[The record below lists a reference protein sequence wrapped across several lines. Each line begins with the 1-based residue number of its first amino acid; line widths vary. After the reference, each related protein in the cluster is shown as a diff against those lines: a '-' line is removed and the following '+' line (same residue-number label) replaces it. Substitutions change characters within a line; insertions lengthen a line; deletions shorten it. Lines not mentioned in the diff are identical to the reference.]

1 MFPIVRYLWQIY
13 RELPGSWK
21 EKKQIVT
28 KMESSIRDY
37 VSEDAYVTLDQLK
50 NRFGEPKQIA
60 LTYINEMEAH
70 KLSKEL
76 KKEKSIVYT
85 VIVTAIVIV
94 ALWAGMVVTSYIDH
108 RKNAN
113 GYAIVEIIEI
123 DNKVT
128 DGGEN

>member
-1 MFPIVRYLWQIY
+1 MAVARVIGYILRIY
-13 RELPGSWK
+13 
-21 EKKQIVT
+21 
-28 KMESSIRDY
+28 
-37 VSEDAYVTLDQLK
+37 
-50 NRFGEPKQIA
+50 FGFRN
-60 LTYINEMEAH
+60 TR
-70 KLSKEL
+70 
-76 KKEKSIVYT
+76 YT